1 MKLIK
6 AIRRITV
13 AVLSAAVL
21 LSATACAANN
31 SGSESGEDG
40 KLSIISTVFP
50 PYDFAKQITGDKAD
64 LKILLPPGNET
75 HTYEPSPS
83 DIIAIQNC
91 DIFLYI
97 GGENELWADKILS
110 SADTSGIKIVKLID
124 TVTLLSEEDEHEQ
137 HEAEEHDGHE
147 HEYDQHIWTSPA
159 NAKIM
164 LNAICDAVC
173 EVDSEN
179 ADYYKKNK
187 DSYEGEITA
196 LQNDIKTAVDNAKNK
211 TVIFGDR
218 FPFRYFANEFGLD
231 CYAAFSSCSDESEPR
246 AATVTMLIDKIKE
259 LGIPVVYYLE
269 FSSRKVADTLCE
281 QTGAQSLMLHS
292 CHNVSKDD
300 LDSGATYVSLMRQNL
315 ENLKICLNGKE

>member
-1 MKLIK
+1 MKIIK
-6 AIRRITV
+6 AIRRITA

-21 LSATACAANN
+21 FSATACAANN
-31 SGSESGEDG
+31 SGGQSKEDG

-50 PYDFAKQITGDKAD
+50 PYDFAKQITGDKAN
-64 LKILLPPGNET
+64 LEILLPPGNET

-124 TVTLLSEEDEHEQ
+124 TVTLLSEEDEHEE
-137 HEAEEHDGHE
+137 HEADEHDGHE

-164 LNAICDAVC
+164 LNAICDAIC
-173 EVDSEN
+173 EVDGEN

-187 DSYEGEITA
+187 DSYESEITA

-218 FPFRYFANEFGLD
+218 FPFRYFADEFGLD
-231 CYAAFSSCSDESEPR
+231 CYAAFPSCSDESEPS

-259 LGIPVVYYLE
+259 LDIPVVYYLE

-300 LDSGATYVSLMRQNL
+300 LDGGATYVSLMRQNL